1 MAVLKLA
8 LLAAGA
14 SAFVAPTPK
23 TSMMALKAD
32 AVVEAAAPE
41 PAAPA
46 AAPAAAMTFG
56 KMLGDEQFDYS
67 SIVGAEGGLGVPYA
81 FDPMN
86 FAGKYPGMVPWFRE
100 AELKHGRMCMLASIG
115 MVVPAIVRVPGEQ
128 FQGTYTGWEAHD
140 RLVASGS
147 LGQILLFVGLAETLG
162 GIPAVVATMKG
173 ERAPGDF
180 EFGATFKPT
189 DEKELKRKQLA
200 ELKNGR
206 LAMLAF
212 SGQVTQAVLTGHDAP
227 FLW

>member
-1 MAVLKLA
+1 MKTA
-8 LLAAGA
+8 LLAALLGSA
-14 SAFVAPTPK
+14 AAFAPAQTGSASTSLSAF
-23 TSMMALKAD
+23 AD
-32 AVVEAAAPE
+32 GMVGGEGPEPMPGFRGSSVEFDPCGFAERAPE
-41 PAAPA
+41 W
-46 AAPAAAMTFG
+46 
-56 KMLGDEQFDYS
+56 L
-67 SIVGAEGGLGVPYA
+67 
-81 FDPMN
+81 
-86 FAGKYPGMVPWFRE
+86 PWFRE

>member
-1 MAVLKLA
+1 MQGLTLA
-8 LLAAGA
+8 LALTGA
-14 SAFVAPTPK
+14 SALVAPAAPRAAT
-23 TSMMALKAD
+23 ALKA
-32 AVVEAAAPE
+32 EAAE
-41 PAAPA
+41 VKAA
-46 AAPAAAMTFG
+46 
-56 KMLGDEQFDYS
+56 DEVFDYS
-67 SIVGAEGGLGVPYA
+67 SIAGGESGLGGRYD

-86 FAGKYPGMVPWFRE
+86 FAGRYPGMVPWFRE

-115 MVVPAIVRVPGEQ
+115 MVVPSFVRVPGEQ
-128 FQGTYTGWEAHD
+128 FQGSYIGWEAHD

>member
-1 MAVLKLA
+1 MQGLTLA
-8 LLAAGA
+8 LALTGA
-14 SAFVAPTPK
+14 SALVAPAAPRAAT
-23 TSMMALKAD
+23 ALKA
-32 AVVEAAAPE
+32 EAAE
-41 PAAPA
+41 VSN
-46 AAPAAAMTFG
+46 T
-56 KMLGDEQFDYS
+56 DEVFDYS
-67 SIVGAEGGLGVPYA
+67 SIAGGESGLGGRYD

-86 FAGKYPGMVPWFRE
+86 FAGRYPGMVPWFRE

-206 LAMLAF
+206 LAMLAIMGVAF
-212 SGQVTQAVLTGHDAP
+212 NHVIPGALPGCMYN
-227 FLW
+227 

>member
-1 MAVLKLA
+1 M
-8 LLAAGA
+8 
-14 SAFVAPTPK
+14 
-23 TSMMALKAD
+23 
-32 AVVEAAAPE
+32 
-41 PAAPA
+41 
-46 AAPAAAMTFG
+46 
-56 KMLGDEQFDYS
+56 
-67 SIVGAEGGLGVPYA
+67 PYA

-227 FLW
+227 FLY

>member
-1 MAVLKLA
+1 MQGLTLA
-8 LLAAGA
+8 LALTGA
-14 SAFVAPTPK
+14 SALVA
-23 TSMMALKAD
+23 
-32 AVVEAAAPE
+32 
-41 PAAPA
+41 PAAPRA
-46 AAPAAAMTFG
+46 ATALEVKAA
-56 KMLGDEQFDYS
+56 DEVFDYS
-67 SIVGAEGGLGVPYA
+67 SIAGGESGLGVPYA

-189 DEKELKRKQLA
+189 DEKELKR
-200 ELKNGR
+200 
-206 LAMLAF
+206 
-212 SGQVTQAVLTGHDAP
+212 
-227 FLW
+227 

>member
-1 MAVLKLA
+1 MAKLA
-8 LLAAGA
+8 LL
-14 SAFVAPTPK
+14 
-23 TSMMALKAD
+23 LL
-32 AVVEAAAPE
+32 
-41 PAAPA
+41 APA
-46 AAPAAAMTFG
+46 AALVPSKTASSSTRLAGATLKDPKSSEFAYG
-56 KMLGDEQFDYS
+56 LPGNKIPGNELSSFD
-67 SIVGAEGGLGVPYA
+67 
-81 FDPMN
+81 FDPLG
-86 FAGKYPGMVPWFRE
+86 FAERASPADMVKYRE

-206 LAMLAF
+206 LAMLAIMGLLAQDVV
-212 SGQVTQAVLTGHDAP
+212 SQGAP
-227 FLW
+227 FDGPQFETGTFTSL